1 MVILVK
7 AKKRKRDESESHLFF
22 LYLQETSRY
31 CVNRYIITK
40 TYSESLYIRNV
51 QLALVVALL

>member
-31 CVNRYIITK
+31 CVNRYIITLIFK
-40 TYSESLYIRNV
+40 
-51 QLALVVALL
+51 